1 MLDFCLQYINKCL
14 QNNMCFIV
22 SIFLFV
28 IIYGYLWYS
37 IFITCLGVG
46 CTLVPEI
53 ILVSWGRPIQNIFS
67 DFMGPGARYLK
78 MTIGWHHSKSY
89 SNIMQE
95 SQQQKLVET
104 TSQQRSFQSY
114 KSGIVCGQIIAF
126 TKLMNTGVLM
136 GIREMTR
143 TFAQETRSWNTW
155 DWAFPRPARPGA
167 PMRDLFVLAVFFLT

>member
-1 MLDFCLQYINKCL
+1 MLDFCLQYINRCL
-14 QNNMCFIV
+14 QNNMCFFV
-22 SIFLFV
+22 SIFLLV
-28 IIYGYLWYS
+28 IIFGYLWYS
-37 IFITCLGVG
+37 IFKTCLGVG

-104 TSQQRSFQSY
+104 TSN
-114 KSGIVCGQIIAF
+114 VCGQIIAF
-126 TKLMNTGVLM
+126 TKLMNTGVLT